1 MSFRISQ
8 TEEASTGNTILLLSG
23 SITHETA
30 DLLETI
36 CRDLLEHQHASII
49 INVSDVTFISDYGAK
64 TLCTPK
70 RTQRISLAGLEL
82 FTQQMVETTDK
93 SFVTNRRI
101 LS

>member
-8 TEEASTGNTILLLSG
+8 TEEESTGNTILLLSG

-30 DLLETI
+30 DLLETV
-36 CRDLLEHQHASII
+36 CRELLERQNSGII
-49 INVSDVTFISDYGAK
+49 INLSDVTFVSDYGAK
-64 TLCTPK
+64 TLCTLK

-82 FTQQMVETTDK
+82 FTQQVIETTDK

>member
-8 TEEASTGNTILLLSG
+8 AEEPGTGNTILLLSG
-23 SITHETA
+23 SITQDNA
-30 DLLETI
+30 DLLETV
-36 CRDLLEHQHASII
+36 CRDLLERQLANII
-49 INVSDVTFISDYGAK
+49 INVSDVTFISNYGAK
-64 TLCTPK
+64 TLCTLK
-70 RTQRISLAGLEL
+70 HTQRISLAGLEL